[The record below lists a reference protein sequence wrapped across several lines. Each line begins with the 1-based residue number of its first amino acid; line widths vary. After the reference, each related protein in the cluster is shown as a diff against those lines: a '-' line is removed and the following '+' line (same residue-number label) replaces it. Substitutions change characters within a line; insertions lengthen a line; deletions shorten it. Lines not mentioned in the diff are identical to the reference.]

1 MDRGNPDA
9 KVLMIGEAPG
19 KNEDAEGRAFV
30 GRSGKL
36 LDAMMK
42 ETAGFDTERDG
53 LIINV
58 VKCRPPANRPPLP
71 EEVEACSP
79 YFQKQFELVK
89 PRIVVLL
96 GATAFR
102 HLFAAKKKFSMREE
116 VGKFFQDERFPT
128 VNFIVFYH
136 PAFILRD
143 PRKRPLMETHIRRF
157 RDFWRALGF

>member
-1 MDRGNPDA
+1 MVDRGNPEA
-9 KVLMIGEAPG
+9 KVLFIGEAPG

-30 GRSGKL
+30 GRSGRL
-36 LDAMMK
+36 LDTLMK
-42 ETAGFDTERDG
+42 DVAGFDTDQDG

-71 EEVEACSP
+71 DEVEACSP
-79 YFQKQFELVK
+79 YLQKQFELVK

-102 HLFAAKKKFSMREE
+102 RMFPAKKKFSMREE
-116 VGKFFQDERFPT
+116 AGKFFKDERFPAA
-128 VNFIVFYH
+128 NFIIFYH

-143 PRKRPLMETHIRRF
+143 PRKRPLMKRHIRQF
-157 RDFWRALGF
+157 RDFWLNS